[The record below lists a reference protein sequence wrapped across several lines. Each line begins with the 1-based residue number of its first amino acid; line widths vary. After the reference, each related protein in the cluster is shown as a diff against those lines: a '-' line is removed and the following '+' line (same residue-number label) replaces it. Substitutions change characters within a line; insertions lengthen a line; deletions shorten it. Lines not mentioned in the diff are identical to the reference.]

1 MVLLETRDG
10 RIIRASLDLLE
21 RSLVMGEMC
30 RVGEHSED
38 EDFLIPVHGI
48 HSGVLLKIL
57 LWTQYHKG
65 HKEPAWVSKN
75 EPLSAEDI
83 DIQTS
88 DWDKEFL
95 RVDIEH
101 VLELMEG
108 SNYLDIPW
116 LYKLCAQKL
125 AFYSQRNTVS
135 QDSKYSKMIPLWQEF
150 QALSNEQ
157 TVDLEDEKNTFDSFE
172 IENLLT

>member
-10 RIIRASLDLLE
+10 RIIRARMDLLE
-21 RSLVMGEMC
+21 RSLVMGEMS
-30 RVGEHSED
+30 RVGKDSKD
-38 EDFLIPVHGI
+38 EDFVIPVHGI
-48 HSGVLLKIL
+48 HSSVLLKIL

-65 HKEPAWVSKN
+65 HNEPAWVSKN
-75 EPLSAEDI
+75 EPLSAENI

-101 VLELMEG
+101 VWDLMEG

-125 AFYSQRNTVS
+125 AFYSQRITVCE
-135 QDSKYSKMIPLWQEF
+135 DSKYSKMIPLWKEF
-150 QALSNEQ
+150 MALTTEQ
-157 TVDLEDEKNTFDSFE
+157 HLQDLDLEKKNHLRFIS
-172 IENLLT
+172 N